1 MNQIIYPEK
10 IENNLRIYKNEVH
23 HKIKTYKSLFIF
35 SCISLLIFLGYYI
48 FSYFKILKHEKL
60 SKNILEVYD
69 IQQLYSSNT
78 PTELPN
84 IILENGEA
92 TNILGIIQIDKI
104 NLRYPI
110 LAKTT
115 DDFLEIAPCK
125 FYGNELNGYGNFC
138 IAGHNY
144 DNNQLFSNLRLLE
157 TDDIVSIY
165 NLDGSYISYIIYDIF
180 ETFTSD
186 TSCLS
191 QIVDGREITLITCN
205 NKNKKR
211 LIIKAKENG

>member
-1 MNQIIYPEK
+1 
-10 IENNLRIYKNEVH
+10 
-23 HKIKTYKSLFIF
+23 
-35 SCISLLIFLGYYI
+35 
-48 FSYFKILKHEKL
+48 
-60 SKNILEVYD
+60 
-69 IQQLYSSNT
+69 
-78 PTELPN
+78 
-84 IILENGEA
+84 LENGEA

-180 ETFTSD
+180 
-186 TSCLS
+186 
-191 QIVDGREITLITCN
+191 
-205 NKNKKR
+205 
-211 LIIKAKENG
+211 